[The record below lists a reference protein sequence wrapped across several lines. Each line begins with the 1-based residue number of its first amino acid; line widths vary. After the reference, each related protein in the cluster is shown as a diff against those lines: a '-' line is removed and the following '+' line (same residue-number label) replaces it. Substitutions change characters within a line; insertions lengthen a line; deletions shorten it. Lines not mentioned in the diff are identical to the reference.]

1 MQSMNAIIQALPMQK
16 LIRTVCAAIFTIVFL
31 LTALPVHAQTA
42 PPDSKPKE
50 EVSKAKVLKVLEEG
64 QKDIGGQKQLYQKVE
79 IQFLDGAEKDKKLT
93 ITHGDITTIREEQKV
108 KQDQTV
114 VVLKTSSPQTTLY
127 QIVDTYRLT
136 SLIPIVVF
144 FLLLVIAISRW
155 KGLGSLIGLAIS
167 FLVIVNFI
175 VPNILAGDDPLTT
188 SIVGSLFIMVTTIYI
203 SHGFNQKTHIALM
216 ATCIS
221 LVLTGV
227 LAYIFVNATSLT
239 GLGSEDA
246 TSLIYGPTSNIN
258 FQGLL
263 LGGII
268 IGTLGVLDDI
278 TTGLSSAMQE
288 LARANPKFQFKQL
301 FGSGLRIGSDH
312 IASLVNT
319 LALAYAGA
327 GLPLFLFIVLNPSNQ
342 PLWFILN
349 SEMLVEE
356 IIRTL
361 AGSIGLILA
370 VPLTAILAAWAFQRK
385 T

>member
-1 MQSMNAIIQALPMQK
+1 MQSMNGIMDVFSMQK
-16 LIRTVCAAIFTIVFL
+16 LIRIFCAAVVTIIFFFTTIP
-31 LTALPVHAQTA
+31 THAQTT
-42 PPDSKPKE
+42 PQDSKPKE
-50 EVSKAKVLKVLEEG
+50 EVSKAKVLRILEEG

-79 IQFLDGAEKDKKLT
+79 VQFLDGPEKDKKLT
-93 ITHGDITTIREEQKV
+93 IMHGDMITIREEQKV
-108 KQDQTV
+108 KQDQKV
-114 VVLKTSSPQTTLY
+114 VILKTSSPQTTLY
-127 QIVDTYRLT
+127 QIVDSYRLDN
-136 SLIPIVVF
+136 LIPIIVF
-144 FLLLVIAISRW
+144 FLLLVITISRW

-167 FLVIVNFI
+167 LLVIVNFI

-188 SIVGSLFIMVTTIYI
+188 TIVGSLFIMVTTIYI

-221 LVLTGV
+221 LVLTGI
-227 LAYIFVNATSLT
+227 LAFIFVHVTSLT

-246 TSLIYGPTSNIN
+246 TSLRYGPTGNIN

-278 TTGLSSAMQE
+278 TTGLASAMQE
-288 LARANPKFQFKQL
+288 LAKTNHKLQFKQL
-301 FGSGLRIGSDH
+301 FASGLRIGSDH

-361 AGSIGLILA
+361 AGSIGLIMA
-370 VPLTAILAAWAFQRK
+370 VPLTALLAAWAFQKK